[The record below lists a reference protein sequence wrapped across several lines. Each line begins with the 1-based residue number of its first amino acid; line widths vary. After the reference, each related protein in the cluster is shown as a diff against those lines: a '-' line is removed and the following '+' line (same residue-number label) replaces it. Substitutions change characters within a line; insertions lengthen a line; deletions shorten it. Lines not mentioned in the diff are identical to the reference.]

1 MYGVS
6 KKMLVCLITIFK
18 HHHVPGGGGEC
29 HRKGR
34 GRGFLGTNASRDTD
48 DQVYINI
55 SNTSQGFQNNYFGLD
70 AMNNPRK
77 SIYGDAP
84 ISID

>member
-6 KKMLVCLITIFK
+6 KKIK
-18 HHHVPGGGGEC
+18 HHHVPGGGGGSATE
-29 HRKGR
+29 REG
-34 GRGFLGTNASRDTD
+34 GGGFLGPNASRDTD
-48 DQVYINI
+48 DPVYINI
-55 SNTSQGFQNNYFGLD
+55 SNTSQDFQNNYFGQD